1 MAHLLHGGE
10 VKPDVGEKGEGE
22 LHARVEEE
30 VDEVGQPNLLQV
42 LVLLLLQ
49 VGEAGKPEQL

>member
-1 MAHLLHGGE
+1 MTLTHLLHGGE

-30 VDEVGQPNLLQV
+30 VDEVGQPHLLQV
-42 LVLLLLQ
+42 LVLLLL
-49 VGEAGKPEQL
+49 

>member
-1 MAHLLHGGE
+1 MC
-10 VKPDVGEKGEGE
+10 EKGEGE